1 MIRKIILLLILFS
14 SVSWANDIYV
24 EQTPEK
30 PESVKPAFTEEKPK
44 TSEKDLISPSQ
55 TEYCSVLAGCYE
67 VK

>member
-1 MIRKIILLLILFS
+1 MIKQFFIILLFTTG
-14 SVSWANDIYV
+14 VWANDIYV